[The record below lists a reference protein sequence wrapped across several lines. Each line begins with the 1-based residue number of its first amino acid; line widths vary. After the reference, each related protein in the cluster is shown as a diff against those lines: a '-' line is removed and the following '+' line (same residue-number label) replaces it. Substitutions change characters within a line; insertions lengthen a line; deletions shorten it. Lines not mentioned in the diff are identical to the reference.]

1 MSIMLQ
7 TNLIRTDKELA
18 ANRPPPPPPAPTHPP
33 EAGSHIAV
41 RRTSTT
47 QEILSIREK
56 IPRNPYP
63 ICKLVSGKKC
73 RFSPSRT
80 VSPPRRPPPAPPLR
94 NSEFPASSGRSE
106 AGDPKSA
113 RESSKVGEPP
123 SSASSCTCAEVSS
136 VLPWRRAYPPA

>member
-7 TNLIRTDKELA
+7 TNAIRKDKELA
-18 ANRPPPPPPAPTHPP
+18 ANRTPSTNPSPGSRQSHCRQTSINPTRNPQH
-33 EAGSHIAV
+33 
-41 RRTSTT
+41 RR
-47 QEILSIREK
+47 E
-56 IPRNPYP
+56 IPRNTYP

-73 RFSPSRT
+73 RFSPPRT
-80 VSPPRRPPPAPPLR
+80 ISPPRRAPPPLR
-94 NSEFPASSGRSE
+94 NSKFPASSGRSD